1 MQFDNTPGYLLS
13 CCGLSRPFRPFNQ
26 IGVFVAFQS
35 VYLRRQFLSLGCRN
49 RFLVC
54 LTRIV
59 MEPVLKLSLEMEALP
74 CEYQN
79 LLAVAVYM
87 QLAAAKISCCIY
99 HGISYTSVR
108 FHKGMDRCV
117 QPLVYPSRSQQGAS
131 YPGAAGGLAFRI
143 SQRLR
148 GRSIP

>member
-1 MQFDNTPGYLLS
+1 MPAPDGILE
-13 CCGLSRPFRPFNQ
+13 SRTLVVGKEVPDVL
-26 IGVFVAFQS
+26 IVFE
-35 VYLRRQFLSLGCRN
+35 LRLDFLWVLDGMICRN

-59 MEPVLKLSLEMEALP
+59 METVLKVSLEMEALP

-108 FHKGMDRCV
+108 FHKGRDRCV
-117 QPLVYPSRSQQGAS
+117 QLLEHPFQNLQEAS
-131 YPGAAGGLAFRI
+131 YPGAAGGLAFRT
-143 SQRLR
+143 SRRLH
-148 GRSIP
+148 GMSIP

>member
-1 MQFDNTPGYLLS
+1 M
-13 CCGLSRPFRPFNQ
+13 
-26 IGVFVAFQS
+26 VFQS
-35 VYLRRQFLSLGCRN
+35 VFLRYFSRCFCGISVGVFAKAIFIASLGRN

-59 MEPVLKLSLEMEALP
+59 METVLKLIIGMEALT